1 VIRALALL
9 LLASLPGWLLA
20 HPLAPA
26 LLSLTEAAPGQYE
39 VHWQLASTRLR
50 GVDLQPQWP
59 ADCRAET
66 LGPLTPVSAQA
77 MAQRWRLH
85 CPGALSGR
93 VLGVNGL
100 DRAGLTVVLRIEAGA
115 QRWQGLL
122 DAGSPRLTVPPLAQ
136 GSVFGRYLW
145 LGVEH
150 LLLGADHLL
159 FVLGL
164 FGLVRGL
171 RARLITLTAFT
182 LGHSLTLALAVLD
195 RIAVPP
201 ALAEF
206 GIALSLVFLALALLR
221 TAAAGSRPMPLARTV
236 GEGGTLGDSRGWG
249 EGARQARAAGAASTV
264 IWTASTRSAK
274 RETSPSDEPDTP
286 RAARAPSPPSPPPE
300 GEGSKVLGAEPASAG
315 MARHPVPWAL
325 GFGLLHGLG
334 FAGALQGIGL
344 PADEIP
350 LALLA
355 FNLGIEFGQVAVVL
369 LLAGVTALWPRPQQ
383 PGVARRAAW
392 VAGYAVGSLGVYAA
406 LDRSLGIWLGA

>member
-1 VIRALALL
+1 MIRALALL

-77 MAQRWRLH
+77 LAQRWRLH

-164 FGLVRGL
+164 FGLVRDL

-195 RIAVPP
+195 RITVPP

-206 GIALSLVFLALALLR
+206 GIALSLVLLALALFR
-221 TAAAGSRPMPLARTV
+221 PAG
-236 GEGGTLGDSRGWG
+236 
-249 EGARQARAAGAASTV
+249 
-264 IWTASTRSAK
+264 
-274 RETSPSDEPDTP
+274 
-286 RAARAPSPPSPPPE
+286 SPPS
-300 GEGSKVLGAEPASAG
+300 G
-315 MARHPVPWAL
+315 MARHPAAWAT

-334 FAGALQGIGL
+334 FAGALQGVGL
-344 PADEIP
+344 PAGEIP
-350 LALLA
+350 LALFA
-355 FNLGIEFGQVAVVL
+355 FNLGIELGQVLVVL
-369 LLAGVTALWPRPQQ
+369 LLATAMALWPRLQRPA
-383 PGVARRAAW
+383 VARPAALL
-392 VAGYAVGSLGVYAA
+392 AGYAIGSLGVYAA
-406 LDRSLGIWLGA
+406 LDRSLGLWLGA